1 MYAYESDGIDVL
13 LCSFSNPF
21 VGSNAVN
28 VTLTGSRAPTLSC
41 GAVIGSGNHAAANF
55 VLFDTG
61 VFAIGDIVSLI
72 CLGSV
77 PGARYLDGRTA
88 DGTVGL
94 APNADAVHGREVA
107 DVRWRTLFRKHN
119 GKPTKIKMIKIVL
132 RLPTNR
138 RPQMKELK
146 TGFLLLLVC
155 TTLYIQIDPRI
166 WNNIS
171 QLLARLMIGTN

>member
-94 APNADAVHGREVA
+94 APNADVPFTGA
-107 DVRWRTLFRKHN
+107 RW
-119 GKPTKIKMIKIVL
+119 
-132 RLPTNR
+132 
-138 RPQMKELK
+138 QMSDGGPFSENTMASLLK
-146 TGFLLLLVC
+146 LK
-155 TTLYIQIDPRI
+155 
-166 WNNIS
+166 
-171 QLLARLMIGTN
+171 